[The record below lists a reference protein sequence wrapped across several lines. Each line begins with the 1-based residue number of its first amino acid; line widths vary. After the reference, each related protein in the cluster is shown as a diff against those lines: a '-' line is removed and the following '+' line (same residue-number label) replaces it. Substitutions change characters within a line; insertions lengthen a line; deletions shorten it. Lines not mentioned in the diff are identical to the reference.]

1 MLGEKWAAWTSD
13 RLGLWFEVEGE
24 GSALNAQD
32 RLKVG
37 VVGVGV
43 MGRNHA
49 RVLAEM
55 AGVELV
61 GIVDPDPKQREA
73 VAATLGCAAFTDLD
87 ELLAHD
93 VDAVTIAAPTHLHHD
108 LAIACIARGINL
120 LVEKPIAPTVE
131 EGRAIVAAARRAG
144 VTLMVGHVER
154 FNPAVESIKR
164 AIQNQDILSIAITRV
179 GPFPPRMSNVGVV
192 IDLAVHDIDLIR
204 WFTDLEIVE
213 IQPQLSSAVAERED
227 IALLQFRTASG
238 VLAHINTNW
247 LTPFKARTIHVATR
261 AKYLIGDLLTLQ
273 VTECFGFQPDG
284 SYSMRHLSTGYSE
297 PLRAELL
304 AFVKAIRGEHPPA
317 VTGDEGVA
325 SLEIAIR
332 CLDTHA
338 GRTNVPQRKGP
349 RRVVG

>member
-1 MLGEKWAAWTSD
+1 MGEAV
-13 RLGLWFEVEGE
+13 GIG
-24 GSALNAQD
+24 GGNP
-32 RLKVG
+32 LKLG

-43 MGRNHA
+43 MGSNHA
-49 RVLAEM
+49 RVLAEI
-55 AGVELV
+55 AGVHLV
-61 GIVDPDPKQREA
+61 GVVDPERKQREF
-73 VAATLGCAAFTDLD
+73 VARTLGCAEFSDLD
-87 ELLAHD
+87 ALFRSG

-108 LAIACIARGINL
+108 LALKCISHGIHVM
-120 LVEKPIAPTVE
+120 VEKPIAPTVE

-144 VTLMVGHVER
+144 VTLMIGHVER

-164 AIQNQDILSIAITRV
+164 AIKDQDILSIAITRV

-204 WFTDLEIVE
+204 WFTDSEIVE

-247 LTPFKARTIHVATR
+247 LTPFKARTIHIATR
-261 AKYLIGDLLTLQ
+261 DKYLIGDLLTLQ

-284 SYSMRHLSTGYSE
+284 SYSMRHLSVGYAE

-304 AFVKAIRGEHPPA
+304 SFVNAIRSGQPPA
-317 VTGDEGVA
+317 VTGEEGVA
-325 SLEIAIR
+325 SLDVAIR
-332 CLDTHA
+332 CLDS
-338 GRTNVPQRKGP
+338 RTDRSSAPQRKGP

>member
-1 MLGEKWAAWTSD
+1 MGEAVGVGAD
-13 RLGLWFEVEGE
+13 GVLRI
-24 GSALNAQD
+24 
-32 RLKVG
+32 G

-43 MGRNHA
+43 MGSNHA
-49 RVLAEM
+49 RVLAELP
-55 AGVELV
+55 GIKLV
-61 GIVDPDPKQREA
+61 GIADPDRKQRDYVSKA
-73 VAATLGCAAFTDLD
+73 LGCLAFADVD
-87 ELLAHD
+87 ELLRGG
-93 VDAVTIAAPTHLHHD
+93 VDAVTIAAPTHLHHE
-108 LAIACIARGINL
+108 LALECISRGVHL

-131 EGRAIVAAARRAG
+131 EGRAIVTAARRAG
-144 VTLMVGHVER
+144 ATLMVGHVER

-164 AIQNQDILSIAITRV
+164 AIKDQDILSIAITRV

-204 WFTDLEIVE
+204 WFTDSEIVE

-261 AKYLIGDLLTLQ
+261 DKYLIGDLLTLQ

-284 SYSMRHLSTGYSE
+284 SYSMRHLSVGYAE
-297 PLRAELL
+297 PLRTELL
-304 AFVKAIRGEHPPA
+304 AFVSAIRSSRPPA
-317 VTGDEGVA
+317 VTGEEGVA

-338 GRTNVPQRKGP
+338 VRSSAARHKGP
-349 RRVVG
+349 RRAVG